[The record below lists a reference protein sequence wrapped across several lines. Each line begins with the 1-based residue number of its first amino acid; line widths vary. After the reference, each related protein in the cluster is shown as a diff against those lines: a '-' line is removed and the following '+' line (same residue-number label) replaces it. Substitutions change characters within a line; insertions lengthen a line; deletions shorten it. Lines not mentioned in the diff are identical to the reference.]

1 MPHGPC
7 LAQTANKQWLEKQSQ
22 GGPSKASL
30 AFSAHEVQKD
40 SPGRLCASPIKEI
53 VRDMDFYGVM
63 IDIRALR
70 SETLLRMKTIKTLV
84 AAVLTG
90 GLLTIG
96 ATLNAADHQGHA
108 GAKAAEKAKPYP
120 LKTCVVSGEKFGGDM
135 GDPYVFNYQGREI
148 KLCCKSCLK
157 DFNKEPAK
165 YVKKLEQAEKGGK
178 PATAAPATPKAPAQN
193 HSGHQH

>member
-1 MPHGPC
+1 MALP
-7 LAQTANKQWLEKQSQ
+7 AQIAKKQWFEKHHKAGQAKRHWRFL
-22 GGPSKASL
+22 PTRSK
-30 AFSAHEVQKD
+30 KD
-40 SPGRLCASPIKEI
+40 RPGRLCASPIQEI

-70 SETLLRMKTIKTLV
+70 AETLLRMKTIKTLV